1 MTDLMMDPATEGGK
15 RRGSQPCRWILRWS
29 ETGGGDHDPDDGSG
43 DRRKEE
49 AAADRASGAGAGPRA
64 RVGGGGEL
72 VPRGHVAAAGWMA
85 AAGGRCP
92 VGSGHVRRWRG

>member
-1 MTDLMMDPATEGGK
+1 MAPGRVGLVLGCACGGASDSEWKTAARVGCESGAGPPGQWPEAT
-15 RRGSQPCRWILRWS
+15 
-29 ETGGGDHDPDDGSG
+29 
-43 DRRKEE
+43 
-49 AAADRASGAGAGPRA
+49 ADRASGAGAGPRA